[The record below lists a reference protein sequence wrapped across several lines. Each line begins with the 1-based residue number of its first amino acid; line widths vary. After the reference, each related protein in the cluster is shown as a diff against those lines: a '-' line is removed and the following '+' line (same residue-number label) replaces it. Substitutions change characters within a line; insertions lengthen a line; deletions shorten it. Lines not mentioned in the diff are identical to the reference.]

1 MFLLYLWVR
10 GTVKGGGCLSW
21 YTLTLMRMDLLYL
34 MSSLLPFFF
43 SSVINYLRSDLGE
56 FLEEPKIAFT
66 AN

>member
-1 MFLLYLWVR
+1 MVH
-10 GTVKGGGCLSW
+10 T
-21 YTLTLMRMDLLYL
+21 TLMRMDLLYF

-43 SSVINYLRSDLGE
+43 LSVINYLRSDLGE

>member
-1 MFLLYLWVR
+1 MVH
-10 GTVKGGGCLSW
+10 T
-21 YTLTLMRMDLLYL
+21 TLMRMDLLYF

-43 SSVINYLRSDLGE
+43 FLSVINYLRSDLGE

>member
-1 MFLLYLWVR
+1 MVHTDSYEDGPSVFNVQFIA
-10 GTVKGGGCLSW
+10 
-21 YTLTLMRMDLLYL
+21 
-34 MSSLLPFFF
+34 FFF